1 MANICLPSGDILKP
15 AILGNWAKTA
25 SDGTWMLAAGGVW
38 AKATKLELATH
49 KEINTLGNLA
59 ISIFTLVKKKAPAA

>member
-1 MANICLPSGDILKP
+1 
-15 AILGNWAKTA
+15 
-25 SDGTWMLAAGGVW
+25 MLATGVFW
-38 AKATKLELATH
+38 AKATQLELATH